1 MNCLNRQ
8 RVSLLLTFF
17 FLATLVSTKQLKAQ
31 DRNPNIRVARLV
43 IDPSKLAAYKAAL
56 SKEIDASI
64 KIEPGVLVLYA
75 VYDKKETTHVTV
87 FEIYAD
93 EEAYKSHI
101 QTPHFKKYKEAVADM
116 VKSLEL
122 TEMSPITLGSKSG
135 SPVKQ

>member
-8 RVSLLLTFF
+8 RASLLLTVF
-17 FLATLVSTKQLKAQ
+17 FLAIIVSPKQLKAQ
-31 DRNPNIRVARLV
+31 DRNPNIRVANLV

-64 KIEPGVLVLYA
+64 KTEPGVLALYA
-75 VYDKKETTHVTV
+75 VYDKKEPTHVTV

-93 EEAYKSHI
+93 EAAYKSHI
-101 QTPHFKKYKEAVADM
+101 QTSHFKKYKETVADM

-122 TEMSPITLGSKSG
+122 VEMSPIALGSKSG